1 MAETLGSLCDKLT
14 IVKLKQYHSD
24 DPERLASLAGQ
35 EGQLRQEVDDF
46 VAAAIAGAVPVGR
59 LTFAANK
66 VYKRAGNT
74 VADVT
79 GTVGAIVSQL
89 ADVNCRLWHQ
99 QEKVYDIGSVPAGD
113 KDALVRSLGG
123 LNLERTRCIDAIDA
137 QFRDAVVARAA
148 VRSHPAD
155 APSAPTEPS

>member
-14 IVKLKQYHSD
+14 IVKLKQYHSE
-24 DPERLASLAGQ
+24 DPARLASLDGQ
-35 EGQLRQEVDDF
+35 ALQLQREVDEF
-46 VAAAIAGAVPVGR
+46 LAAALAGDIPPGR

-66 VYKRAGNT
+66 VYKRDGNA

-99 QEKVYDIGSVPAGD
+99 QEKVYDIGSVPAEG
-113 KDALVRSLGG
+113 KDPLVRSLAL

-137 QFRDAVVARAA
+137 QFRDAIVPRAA
-148 VRSHPAD
+148 AA
-155 APSAPTEPS
+155 APRPNP